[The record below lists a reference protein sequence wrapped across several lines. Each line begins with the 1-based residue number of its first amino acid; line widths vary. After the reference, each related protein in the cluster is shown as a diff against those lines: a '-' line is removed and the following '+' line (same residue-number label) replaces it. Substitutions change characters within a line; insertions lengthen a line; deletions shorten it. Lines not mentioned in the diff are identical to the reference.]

1 MNSFRL
7 LKPMLLLLLFI
18 SCSLLLH
25 AQTITV
31 TGVVTDKES
40 GKPMEGVT
48 VRVKNNTTA
57 TVTDA
62 EGRYAI
68 KVPSAESILV
78 FSSVNFLAFESKAGT
93 GPVNVS
99 LAPSNN
105 KMEDVIV
112 VGYGTKKRVNV
123 QGAVSTI
130 KATEIEDIPVA
141 NLPSAL
147 VNRVPGVSVN
157 FSSGKPGSTTT
168 LNLRNSITAPAAFP
182 GGAGGVTSQP
192 LIVIDGIISNPAQ
205 WSQSSNADFF
215 ENLDASQ
222 VEDITFLKDA
232 SAAIYGA
239 AGAKGVVLITTKRGK
254 AGKPKMSYS
263 GYFGVSTPTTNPKTM
278 TAYEHAKFLNDGF
291 ELTGAALTSRFSQ
304 ADLDSLKG
312 IEDESWF
319 DYFWKDGKVQRHTI
333 TVSGGTD
340 RVTFF
345 AGGSYYNETGNYGKI
360 SNNKYSVRTG
370 MNAKITDGLTA
381 DVSFATDFNQEYS
394 NNHSSAQTDNDDATI
409 RPLYLTPK
417 WVPVILGD
425 KLVGFQGA
433 NNSSPQNQNWS
444 FLGVHRSG
452 SYRDSRSQGLA
463 VNASLE
469 WRPKF
474 VNGLAARIQY
484 GRNNRNAL
492 AKGYFASYTV
502 ANLQRR
508 GQNGLLYS
516 DQIVVP
522 TSGPVIPTIR
532 IANNDQIQE
541 GTTISQSYQVFG
553 TLSYGKKLRDHE
565 FDVMVGFDQN
575 ESDGRNVLLNKVTQI
590 VAGIDQFWAF
600 SNDPTTLGS
609 IAEVVRPTQAFI
621 TAKRSYISRANYS
634 FKGKYFFEFIG
645 RADASVNFLPSE
657 RWGFFPSIGLGWKI
671 SDEDFFK
678 NVSFVNNLKLRATY
692 GLVGE
697 DRLGARLYE
706 SRFTQTTGILF
717 GNTATSGLD
726 PSIYP
731 NPSLTWEK
739 ARSLNVGV
747 DATILKGKINI
758 TAEFY
763 QRYTYDGYDT
773 YSASI
778 FPPTAGIP
786 PPVVNYYKQLSWGSE
801 FAVGYRTRFGRD
813 WGFNVDANFGFS
825 NSQLMQ
831 SYYNETLLGQFG
843 NDQLGITVGRDPR
856 TYNSNNIGYI
866 AKGILRTQADVDAI
880 LAKNPNYLIG
890 GAKPQV
896 GFMDFEDINGDGQIT
911 EAGDATLM
919 FDKTPSVVAFG
930 FTFGATYKT
939 FRLSMNM
946 NLAIGGK
953 RFYDSDARIAPTT
966 VRNAPKFWA
975 DHWSPENPNGKFPR
989 ADAPLAT
996 ANSTF
1001 WAVSGTQ
1008 SRINNMVISYQL
1020 PKTIASKVGIPDLRF
1035 MITGT
1040 NLWNIVNPL
1049 SYKDPYTSN
1058 FGFYPT
1064 LRTISFGINAN
1075 L

>member
-7 LKPMLLLLLFI
+7 LRPVLLLLLFI
-18 SCSLLLH
+18 SCSMLLH
-25 AQTITV
+25 AQDITV
-31 TGVVTDKES
+31 TGVVTDKETA
-40 GKPMEGVT
+40 KPLEGVT
-48 VRVKNNTTA
+48 VRVKNGTAA
-57 TVTDA
+57 TVTNA
-62 EGRYAI
+62 EGRYTI
-68 KVPSAESILV
+68 RVPSTESILV
-78 FSSVNFLAFESKAGT
+78 FSSVSYLAFEASAANGS
-93 GPVNVS
+93 VSVS
-99 LAPSNN
+99 LAQNNN

-123 QGAVSTI
+123 QGAVATI
-130 KATEIEDIPVA
+130 KAAEIEDIPVA

-147 VNRVPGVSVN
+147 VNRVPGVGVN

-168 LNLRNSITAPAAFP
+168 LNIRNSITAPANFP
-182 GGAGGVTSQP
+182 GGAGGVTNQP

-205 WSQSSNADFF
+205 WSQSPNADFF

-222 VEDITFLKDA
+222 IEDITFLKDA

-254 AGKPKMSYS
+254 AGKPKISYS
-263 GYFGVSTPTTNPKTM
+263 GYYGRSTPTTNPKTL

-291 ELTGAALTSRFSQ
+291 ELTGAPFNSRFSQ

-312 IEDESWF
+312 IKDESWY
-319 DYFWKDGKVQRHTI
+319 DYFWKDGQMQRHTI
-333 TVSGGTD
+333 NVSGGTD

-345 AGGSYYNETGNYGKI
+345 AGGSYYNEKGNYGKI
-360 SNNKYSVRTG
+360 SINKYSVRTG
-370 MNAKITDGLTA
+370 MNAKIVEGLTA
-381 DVSFATDFNQEYS
+381 DVSFATDFNQEES
-394 NNHSSAQTDNDDATI
+394 NNHSSAQADNDDATI
-409 RPLYLTPK
+409 RPLNLTPK

-452 SYRDSRSQGLA
+452 SYRDSRSQGLSM
-463 VNASLE
+463 NASLE
-469 WRPKF
+469 WRPK
-474 VNGLAARIQY
+474 VVKGLAARLQY
-484 GRNNRNAL
+484 GQNNRNAF
-492 AKGYFASYTV
+492 AKGYFASYNV

-508 GQNGLLYS
+508 GQNSLFYS
-516 DQIVVP
+516 DQLVVGA
-522 TSGPVIPTIR
+522 SPTIR
-532 IANNDQIQE
+532 IANNDQLQE
-541 GTTISQSYQVFG
+541 GTTLSKNYQVFG
-553 TLSYGKKLRDHE
+553 TLSYGRKIRDHE
-565 FDVMVGFDQN
+565 FDVMAGFDQS
-575 ESDGRNVLLNKVTQI
+575 ESDARNVLLNKVTQI
-590 VAGIDQFWAF
+590 VSGVDQFWAF
-600 SNDPTTLGS
+600 SNDPTALGS
-609 IAEVVRPTQAFI
+609 INEVVRPTQAFI
-621 TAKRSYISRANYS
+621 TAKRSYLTRVNYS
-634 FKGKYFFEFIG
+634 FRSKYFFEFVG
-645 RADASVNFLPSE
+645 RADASVNFLPEE
-657 RWGFFPSIGLGWKI
+657 RWGFFPTIGLGWKI

-678 NVSFVNNLKLRATY
+678 NIYFVNNLKLRATY

-697 DRLGARLYE
+697 DRLGARLWE
-706 SRFTQTTGILF
+706 SRFSQTTGILF

-731 NPSLTWEK
+731 NPLITWEK
-739 ARSLNVGV
+739 ARVFNVGF
-747 DATILKGKINI
+747 DATVLNNKINI

-773 YSASI
+773 YSASV

-786 PPVVNYYKQLSWGSE
+786 PPVVNYLKHLSWGSE
-801 FAVGYRTRFGRD
+801 FAIGYRTRFGKD
-813 WGFNVDANFGFS
+813 WGFNVDANFAFG

-831 SYYNETLLGQFG
+831 SYYNEALLGQYG
-843 NDQLGITVGRDPR
+843 NDQLGIQVGRDPR
-856 TYNSNNIGYI
+856 TYNSNNIGYK

-890 GAKPQV
+890 GVKPQV

-919 FDKTPSVVAFG
+919 FDKTTPPVTFG

-939 FRLSMNM
+939 FRLSTNVV
-946 NLAIGGK
+946 LSIGGK
-953 RFYDSDARIAPTT
+953 RLYDSDARIAPTT

-989 ADAPLAT
+989 ADAPLIT

-1001 WAVSGTQ
+1001 WAVDGTQ
-1008 SRINNMVISYQL
+1008 CRINNLVLSYAI
-1020 PKTIASKVGIPDLRF
+1020 PKAMSTKIGIPDLRF

-1040 NLWNIVNPL
+1040 NLWNIINPL
-1049 SYKDPYTSN
+1049 KYKDPYTSN

-1064 LRTISFGINAN
+1064 LRTISLGINAS